1 MKTGF
6 SLCSISNREKPVF
19 INLEPCNENRF
30 FPVWKYY
37 KGKTLFWPCT
47 GPVRDCS
54 VTKQGQKKENKLI
67 WLELLEKTSDRN
79 SLSDCVCPN
88 LKFQTQITLSHPITQ
103 QSTAS
108 AWHQIYY
115 KSRAL
120 NLGVST

>member
-1 MKTGF
+1 MKTRF

-19 INLEPCNENRF
+19 INWEPCNENRF

-79 SLSDCVCPN
+79 SLSDCVYPN
-88 LKFQTQITLSHPITQ
+88 LKFQDPNYAFASHH
-103 QSTAS
+103 STAS